1 MHNAK
6 KTSDWTNSIGAI
18 RDLKSRYFKIKNAK
32 IFFINNQCYNISTC
46 RSIMETICD
55 PCSEKNKRFVAEKY
69 CSDCE
74 EKLCTECAEWHL
86 RCMEFR
92 SHHVIDLSSVGS
104 RIPPSSKINCE
115 IHTDVQIDYFCIQH
129 DVVCCRACLSDSH
142 RSCETVLPLDFASKD
157 VKNSSLL
164 FDTLKEQDNMTET
177 LEKMEENR
185 DENRKLLKQKKSLI
199 IKQIS
204 AAKSKVLKYLD
215 DIEERLITEVGSVQE
230 KNEEKINREKHEI
243 CQLTSILKDNKQE
256 LDFLKDHGS
265 NNQLFLT
272 LRKQIT
278 SIQKTEN
285 KIHDMT
291 SAINEID
298 MEFEEIKNVNIETIG
313 SLSQITRPCPI
324 KYKSMKVQHP
334 QVHQDRR
341 QKILTEF
348 IKEGEVNLKR
358 GEQNG
363 LTDMAVTSDNK
374 LLLCYCDDD
383 HLKVD
388 IYKDCKTY
396 EDEISFTSG
405 PCCITVVPCTDKA
418 VVTLPGEYS
427 IQFINTT
434 NNTKNKKIK
443 IGEWCFGVTAVKD
456 KIYIGCHSKVI
467 ILNTDGS
474 HVREITTYGDNFN
487 LVYNE
492 RNDQLLLRQNDRLCC
507 INLDGHVIYRYDIL
521 GHLGLAVDQQGHVYI
536 SGGDSDDIQR
546 LSPDGTFRDIV
557 LNARYGVDRPCSITF
572 NNDFTK
578 LFIINREG
586 ETVLVYSCK

>member
-1 MHNAK
+1 
-6 KTSDWTNSIGAI
+6 
-18 RDLKSRYFKIKNAK
+18 
-32 IFFINNQCYNISTC
+32 
-46 RSIMETICD
+46 MEAICD
-55 PCSEKNKRFVAEKY
+55 PCSEKNKRLVAKKY

-86 RCMEFR
+86 RGKVFR
-92 SHHVIDLSSVGS
+92 SHHVIDLPSVGS

-115 IHTDVQIDYFCIQH
+115 IHTDVQIDYFCSQH

-142 RSCETVLPLDFASKD
+142 TSCETVLPLDFASKD

-164 FDTLKEQDNMTET
+164 SDTLEEQDYMTDT
-177 LEKMEENR
+177 LSKMSENR
-185 DENRKLLKQKKSLI
+185 DDNRKLLKQKKSLI

-204 AAKSKVLKYLD
+204 AAKSKVLKYLN
-215 DIEERLITEVGSVQE
+215 DIEERLITEEGSVQE

-256 LDFLKDHGS
+256 LEFLKDHGS

-278 SIQKTEN
+278 NNQKTDN

-334 QVHQDRR
+334 LEQHVRR
-341 QKILTEF
+341 QTLTEF
-348 IKEGEVNLKR
+348 IKEGEVNLKH
-358 GEQNG
+358 GEQYM

-374 LLLCYCDDD
+374 LLLCNYESS
-383 HLKVD
+383 HQKVY
-388 IYKDCKTY
+388 IYKDYKTY
-396 EDEISFTSG
+396 EDEISFTSS
-405 PCCITVVPCTDKA
+405 PWCITVVPCTDKA
-418 VVTLPGEYS
+418 IVTLPRERS

-434 NNTKNKKIK
+434 NNTKDNKIK
-443 IGEWCFGVTAVKD
+443 IGEWCLGVTAVKD
-456 KIYIGCHSKVI
+456 KIYIAGIDKVLI
-467 ILNTDGS
+467 FNTDGYWVNS
-474 HVREITTYGDNFN
+474 IRTDGGYNNN
-487 LVYNE
+487 LLYNE
-492 RNDQLLLRQNDRLCC
+492 RNDQLLLRQDGGRLCC
-507 INLDGHVIYRYDIL
+507 INLDGHVIYRYHIS
-521 GHLGLAVDQQGHVYI
+521 GYEGLAVDQQGHVYI
-536 SGGDSDDIQR
+536 SRLCPSDIHR

-557 LNARYGVDRPCSITF
+557 LSKHDGVHGPWGITF

-578 LFIINREG
+578 LFIINRG
-586 ETVLVYSCK
+586 NTVLVYSCK

>member
-1 MHNAK
+1 
-6 KTSDWTNSIGAI
+6 
-18 RDLKSRYFKIKNAK
+18 
-32 IFFINNQCYNISTC
+32 
-46 RSIMETICD
+46 METICD
-55 PCSEKNKRFVAEKY
+55 PCSEKKKKRLVAEKY

-74 EKLCTECAEWHL
+74 EKQCTECTEWHL
-86 RCMEFR
+86 RCKEFR

-115 IHTDVQIDYFCIQH
+115 KHTDVQIDYFCSQH
-129 DVVCCRACLSDSH
+129 DVVCCRVCLVDSH
-142 RSCETVLPLDFASKD
+142 WSCESVLPLDSASKD

-164 FDTLKEQDNMTET
+164 SDTLEEQDYMTET
-177 LEKMEENR
+177 LQKMEVNR

-215 DIEERLITEVGSVQE
+215 DMEERLITEVGSVQE
-230 KNEEKINREKHEI
+230 QNEEKINREKHEI

-256 LDFLKDHGS
+256 LEFLKDHGS

-278 SIQKTEN
+278 IIQKTDK

-298 MEFEEIKNVNIETIG
+298 MEFEEIKNFNIG
-313 SLSQITRPCPI
+313 SVSQITRPCPI
-324 KYKSMKVQHP
+324 KYKSMKVQHQ
-334 QVHQDRR
+334 QVQQDRR
-341 QKILTEF
+341 QTLTEF
-348 IKEGEVNLKR
+348 IKEGEVNLKH
-358 GEQNG
+358 GERYN

-374 LLLCYCDDD
+374 LLLCNSS
-383 HLKVD
+383 HHKVY

-396 EDEISFTSG
+396 ENELSFTSQ
-405 PCCITVVPCTDKA
+405 PRCITVVPCTDKA
-418 VVTLPGEYS
+418 VVTLPYEGS

-434 NNTKNKKIK
+434 NNTKDNKIK
-443 IGEWCFGVTAVKD
+443 IGESCRGVTAGKD
-456 KIYIGCHSKVI
+456 KIYISGGGKVL
-467 ILNTDGS
+467 ILNTDGYR
-474 HVREITTYGDNFN
+474 VREITTDGDYNFS
-487 LVYNE
+487 LLHNE
-492 RNDQLLLRQNDRLCC
+492 RNDQLLLRQYDRLCC
-507 INLDGHVIYRYDIL
+507 INLDGHVIYRYDIT

-536 SGGDSDDIQR
+536 SGYYSDDIHR

-557 LNARYGVDRPCSITF
+557 LSNHNGVDGPCGITF

-578 LFIINREG
+578 LFIINRSG
-586 ETVLVYSCK
+586 KTVLVYSCK